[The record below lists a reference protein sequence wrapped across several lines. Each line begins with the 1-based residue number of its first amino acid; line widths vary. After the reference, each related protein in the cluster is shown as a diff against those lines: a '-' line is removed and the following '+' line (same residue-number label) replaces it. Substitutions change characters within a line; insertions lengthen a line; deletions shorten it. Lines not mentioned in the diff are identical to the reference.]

1 MGQYRVDNHQ
11 LESEVGALV
20 EQGVID
26 LGQGPK
32 VPVHW
37 VWCACDLMFT
47 DSKVSL
53 WYRWGW
59 PSRTVTWSQST
70 GGYSVKIPILLV
82 LVCMYVGAVLMGV

>member
-1 MGQYRVDNHQ
+1 MEQYRVDNHQ

-37 VWCACDLMFT
+37 VGL
-47 DSKVSL
+47 
-53 WYRWGW
+53 
-59 PSRTVTWSQST
+59 
-70 GGYSVKIPILLV
+70 
-82 LVCMYVGAVLMGV
+82 